1 VKEEKKNPVGAI
13 SSKKKAFKNRR
24 NRGDKCIKLHN
35 PNCVYRP
42 QMMLKELITKCFCRP
57 NRYTANQ
64 NKGSNTSF
72 RRWISKAKRSPPT
85 SDKFSHHLPFTSYHD
100 KPLPKSNGA
109 PSESLK
115 VRADH
120 KLIAKCSILPTIHL
134 STINPN
140 KINIESLLIFINKKK
155 PFIF

>member
-1 VKEEKKNPVGAI
+1 MHKIAQ
-13 SSKKKAFKNRR
+13 SKL
-24 NRGDKCIKLHN
+24 CIQTTNDAQRINNKMFLQAKPLHS
-35 PNCVYRP
+35 
-42 QMMLKELITKCFCRP
+42 
-57 NRYTANQ
+57 NQ